1 MKHTIFYHKGS
12 KTREEAQKILDAFI
26 VVGVDPSNT
35 IYDCTASDSLYV
47 AIDDK
52 LEVFTKAPFVDYF
65 KEVGVKLPVF
75 FGKFKTGDYVVN
87 TLEGF
92 IGIVDTCTKD
102 EYTFKAI
109 LSIHSFEVSYDVSY
123 DYLSFSS
130 EDELRK
136 ATKVEADILD
146 SFLAKENKVSN
157 SKTNQLEEIEDTNDE
172 SSYTPK
178 PFDKVLGWDNDE
190 SNSYPDIFFECV
202 EDSTYHYRCARGG
215 YKHVK
220 PYKE

>member
-1 MKHTIFYHKGS
+1 MEHTIFYHKGG
-12 KTREEAQKILDAFI
+12 KTKEEAQKILDAFI
-26 VVGVDPSNT
+26 ANGVDPVNT
-35 IYDCTASDSLYV
+35 IYECNSSDALYV
-47 AIDDK
+47 AIDDR
-52 LEVFTKAPFVDYF
+52 LEAFTSTSFVDYF

-92 IGIVDTCTKD
+92 IGIVDTCAKD
-102 EYTFKAI
+102 EYTFKATLSI
-109 LSIHSFEVSYDVSY
+109 LSLEVSYDVSY
-123 DYLSFSS
+123 DVSLSS
-130 EDELRK
+130 EDVLRK
-136 ATKVEADILD
+136 ATKAEADILD
-146 SFLAKENKVSN
+146 SFLAKENKVYN
-157 SKTNQLEEIEDTNDE
+157 SETNQLEEIEDTNGE

-202 EDSTYHYRCARGG
+202 EDSNYHYRCARGG

>member
-1 MKHTIFYHKGS
+1 MEHTIFYHKGG
-12 KTREEAQKILDAFI
+12 KTKEEAQKILDAFI
-26 VVGVDPSNT
+26 ANGVDPVNT
-35 IYDCTASDSLYV
+35 IYECNSSDALYV
-47 AIDDK
+47 AIDDR
-52 LEVFTKAPFVDYF
+52 LEAFTSTPFVDHF
-65 KEVGVKLPVF
+65 KEIGMKLPVF

-92 IGIVDTCTKD
+92 IGIVDTCAKG
-102 EYTFKAI
+102 EYTFKATLSI
-109 LSIHSFEVSYDVSY
+109 LSLEVSYDVSY
-123 DYLSFSS
+123 DVSLSS
-130 EDELRK
+130 EDALRK
-136 ATKVEADILD
+136 ATRVESDILD
-146 SFLAKENKVSN
+146 SFLAKENKVYN
-157 SKTNQLEEIEDTNDE
+157 SETNQLEEIEDTNDE

>member
-1 MKHTIFYHKGS
+1 MKHTVFYHEGG
-12 KTREEAQKILDAFI
+12 KTEEEAQKILDAFI
-26 VVGVDPSNT
+26 SVGVNPHNN
-35 IYDCTASDSLYV
+35 IYGCTASDSLYV
-47 AIDDK
+47 AIDDR

-65 KEVGVKLPVF
+65 KEVGVELPVF

-87 TLEGF
+87 THGSF
-92 IGIVDTCTKD
+92 IGIVDTCAKD
-102 EYTFKAI
+102 EYIFKAI
-109 LSIHSFEVSYDVSY
+109 LSTQYLEVSYDVS
-123 DYLSFSS
+123 FSL

-136 ATKVEADILD
+136 ATEVEEDILD
-146 SFLAKENKVSN
+146 SFLVKENKVYDSE
-157 SKTNQLEEIEDTNDE
+157 TNQLEDIEDTDNE

-190 SNSYPDIFFECV
+190 NESYPDIFFECI
-202 EDSTYHYRCARGG
+202 EDSNYHYRCARGG